1 MPRKWNILQ
10 IGTMI
15 IIKGEQDIEGI
26 IIDYFTDNKEI
37 KGYRVKTD
45 EGRQIIIDLDTE
57 IEVIKR

>member
-10 IGTMI
+10 VGTKI

-26 IIDYFTDNKEI
+26 IIDYWENAGEI

-45 EGRQIIIDLDTE
+45 NNQRIIIDLDAE